1 MLLLVLQEKLHWIF
15 QLYGFKRNRGVIVCG
30 QQYMLW
36 VLVWMS
42 CLISYQ
48 QLTGS
53 NQILLLWCKDRPCQ
67 SVIPQQSLM
76 DIIFLEALTISY

>member
-1 MLLLVLQEKLHWIF
+1 MEDWMIVGLLNFYLGNTRVFILLLLVLQEKLHWIF

-36 VLVWMS
+36 VLIWMS

-53 NQILLLWCKDRPCQ
+53 NQILLL
-67 SVIPQQSLM
+67 
-76 DIIFLEALTISY
+76 